1 MFYDYEE
8 KQPIDTFD
16 TLVSYYQSNT
26 AKITE
31 LNVTNELL
39 KRQATALMRNEQPLA
54 LYFETKTY
62 TKVQKYLNKNIKRG
76 HEDYKDA
83 KSAYDYILKILQ
95 DKISLDIKKLDKIVE
110 RIGFAYTTISEELYF
125 TLGENEYEL
134 HVPISNNLRVDDIFR
149 GDYIDTYA
157 NQYQLY
163 ARTSSCCVK
172 QIWHGKDL
180 DKLIDEVDLTKDY
193 REDK

>member
-16 TLVSYYQSNT
+16 TLVSYYKSNT
-26 AKITE
+26 AKIEE

-39 KRQATALMRNEQPLA
+39 KLQATELMRNEQPLV

-62 TKVQKYLNKNIKRG
+62 TKVQKYLNKDIKRG

-95 DKISLDIKKLDKIVE
+95 DKISPDIKKIDKIIQ
-110 RIGFAYTTISEELYF
+110 RIGFSYSTVGEEICF
-125 TLGENEYEL
+125 TVGQNEYEL
-134 HVPISNNLRVDDIFR
+134 HVPISKNLRVDDIFR
-149 GDYIDTYA
+149 GDYIEVNA
-157 NQYQLY
+157 NKYQLY
-163 ARTSSCCVK
+163 ARTSNCSITR
-172 QIWHGKDL
+172 IWTGVDL
-180 DKLIDEVDLTKDY
+180 DKLVDEVDLTKDY
-193 REDK
+193 RKDK